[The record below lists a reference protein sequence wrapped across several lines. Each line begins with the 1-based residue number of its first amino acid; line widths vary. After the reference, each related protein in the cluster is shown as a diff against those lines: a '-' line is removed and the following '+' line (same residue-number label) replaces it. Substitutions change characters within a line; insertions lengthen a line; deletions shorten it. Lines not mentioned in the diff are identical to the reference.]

1 MKAGEEAKGELPEP
15 QKDCP
20 GAAGASYPRS
30 AVPESSV
37 GSSETPARVAL
48 QSPAVLYGCTKL
60 PPEALRSPGFQAYPR
75 HGSGVFLY
83 LSAPTATPLRH
94 CPVLLLLQGSPPS
107 RAGAGL
113 SSGRAEPF
121 ASRPNHG
128 AVPRLEERRI
138 DHSPP
143 AQVGSR
149 RVRVARRSLY
159 VRVDRGMQKC

>member
-1 MKAGEEAKGELPEP
+1 MSVKAGEEAKGELPEP
-15 QKDCP
+15 QKECP
-20 GAAGASYPRS
+20 GADGAPYPRS

-60 PPEALRSPGFQAYPR
+60 PPKALPSPGLQAYPR
-75 HGSGVFLY
+75 HGSGVFMY

-107 RAGAGL
+107 RAGAGS

-128 AVPRLEERRI
+128 AVPLTSRSEGSI
-138 DHSPP
+138 AP
-143 AQVGSR
+143 ACSSAESALQSCPQIAVC
-149 RVRVARRSLY
+149 ARRPW
-159 VRVDRGMQKC
+159 